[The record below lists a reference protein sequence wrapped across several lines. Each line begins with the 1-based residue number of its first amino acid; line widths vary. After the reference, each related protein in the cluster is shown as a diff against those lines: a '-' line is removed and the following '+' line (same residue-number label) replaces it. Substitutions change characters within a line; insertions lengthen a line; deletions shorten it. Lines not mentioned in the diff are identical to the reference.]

1 MPTTIITGATSG
13 IGLETA
19 KGLAKEK
26 HKLILVSRNLSKLAS
41 TKRLLDSDNN
51 IDCYKYKYDLSLIK
65 ENVNF
70 YEQKLKR
77 YGDIDF
83 LINNVGAIFM
93 KREVTIE
100 GLEKTFGL
108 NHMSYFVLSKLFS
121 QQDSPLR
128 IINVSSEA
136 HRNISLGF
144 DDLQNKKNYNGWYSY
159 KKSKLANIYL
169 TYELHKRLL
178 KSKSTVNCLH
188 PGVVNTNFANDNA
201 LPFKIMAS
209 LIKYFGVSPKEGSQ
223 TILYLVNNNDIRNA
237 SGLYFKKCMPVESS
251 LVSHN
256 QKSSEKLWD
265 YSEEILSKYL

>member
-26 HKLILVSRNLSKLAS
+26 HKLILVSRNLSKLES
-41 TKRLLDSDNN
+41 TKKLLDSENN
-51 IDCYKYKYDLSLIK
+51 IDCDIYEYDLSLIK
-65 ENVNF
+65 DNINF
-70 YEQKLKR
+70 YEQILNR
-77 YGDIDF
+77 YSDIDF

-93 KREVTIE
+93 KREETNE
-100 GLEKTFGL
+100 GLEKTFSL

-121 QQDSPLR
+121 KQVSPLKM
-128 IINVSSEA
+128 INVSSEA
-136 HRNISLGF
+136 HRNISLSF
-144 DDLQNKKNYNGWYSY
+144 DDLQNNKNYNGWYSY
-159 KKSKLANIYL
+159 KRSKLANIYL
-169 TYELHKRLL
+169 TYELHRRLL

-201 LPFKIMAS
+201 LPFKIVAS
-209 LIKYFGVSPKEGSQ
+209 LIKYFGISPKEGSE

-237 SGLYFKKCMPVESS
+237 SGLYFKKCMPVETSR
-251 LVSHN
+251 VSHS
-256 QKSSEKLWD
+256 KESTEKLWD

>member
-19 KGLAKEK
+19 KGLAEEK
-26 HKLILVSRNLSKLAS
+26 HKLILVSRNLSKLES
-41 TKRLLDSDNN
+41 TKRLLDSDYN
-51 IDCYKYKYDLSLIK
+51 IDCDIYKYDLSLIK

-70 YEQKLKR
+70 YEHILKR

-93 KREVTIE
+93 KREETIE

-121 QQDSPLR
+121 QQGNPLR

-136 HRNISLGF
+136 HRNITLGF

>member
-26 HKLILVSRNLSKLAS
+26 HKLILVSRNLSKLES
-41 TKRLLDSDNN
+41 TKRLLDSDYN
-51 IDCYKYKYDLSLIK
+51 IDCDIYKYDLSLIK

-70 YEQKLKR
+70 YEQILKR

-93 KREVTIE
+93 KRDETIE
-100 GLEKTFGL
+100 GIEKTFGL

-136 HRNISLGF
+136 HRNITLGF

-201 LPFKIMAS
+201 LPFKIVAS

-251 LVSHN
+251 RISHN
-256 QKSSEKLWD
+256 HEFARKLWD

>member
-19 KGLAKEK
+19 KRLAKEK
-26 HKLILVSRNLSKLAS
+26 HKLILVSRSLTKLES
-41 TKRLLDSDNN
+41 TKRLLESYNN
-51 IDCYKYKYDLSLIK
+51 IVCDIHEHDLSLIK
-65 ENVNF
+65 ENIIF
-70 YEQKLKR
+70 HDKISKR
-77 YGDIDF
+77 YSDIDF
-83 LINNVGAIFM
+83 LVNNVGAIFM
-93 KREVTIE
+93 KREETVE
-100 GLEKTFGL
+100 SLEKTFSL

-121 QQDSPLR
+121 QQERSLR

-136 HRNISLGF
+136 HRNISLDF

-159 KKSKLANIYL
+159 KRSKLANIYL

-178 KSKSTVNCLH
+178 ETKSTVNCLH

-201 LPFKIMAS
+201 LPFKIVAS
-209 LIKYFGVSPKEGSQ
+209 LIKYFGVSPKEGAE

-237 SGLYFKKCMPVESS
+237 SGLYFKKCIPDESS
-251 LVSHN
+251 RISHN
-256 QKSSEKLWD
+256 QESAEKLWD

>member
-1 MPTTIITGATSG
+1 MSTTIITGATSG

-26 HKLILVSRNLSKLAS
+26 HNLILVSRNLSKLET
-41 TKRLLDSDNN
+41 TKKLLDSENN
-51 IDCYKYKYDLSLIK
+51 IACDIYEYDLSLIK
-65 ENVNF
+65 DNINF
-70 YEQKLKR
+70 YEQISKR
-77 YGDIDF
+77 YSDIDF

-93 KREVTIE
+93 KREETIE
-100 GLEKTFGL
+100 GLEKTFSL

-121 QQDSPLR
+121 QQVSPLK

-201 LPFKIMAS
+201 LPFKIVAS
-209 LIKYFGVSPKEGSQ
+209 LIKYFGISPEEGSE

>member
-26 HKLILVSRNLSKLAS
+26 HKLILVSRNLSKLES
-41 TKRLLDSDNN
+41 TKRLLENENN
-51 IDCYKYKYDLSLIK
+51 IDCDIYEYDLSLIRD
-65 ENVNF
+65 NINF
-70 YEQKLKR
+70 YEQISKR
-77 YGDIDF
+77 YSDIDF

-93 KREVTIE
+93 KREETIE
-100 GLEKTFGL
+100 GLEKTFSL

-121 QQDSPLR
+121 QQTTPIR

-144 DDLQNKKNYNGWYSY
+144 DDLQNKRNYNGWYSY
-159 KKSKLANIYL
+159 KRSKLANIYL

-178 KSKSTVNCLH
+178 ETKSTVNCLH

-201 LPFKIMAS
+201 LPFKIVAS
-209 LIKYFGVSPKEGSQ
+209 LIKYFGVSPKEGSE
-223 TILYLVNNNDIRNA
+223 TIMYLVKNNDIRNV

-251 LVSHN
+251 QISHN
-256 QKSSEKLWD
+256 QEYGVKLWD

>member
-26 HKLILVSRNLSKLAS
+26 HKLILVSRNLSKLES
-41 TKRLLDSDNN
+41 TKRLLDSDYN
-51 IDCYKYKYDLSLIK
+51 IDCDIYKYDLSLIK

-70 YEQKLKR
+70 YEQILKR

-93 KREVTIE
+93 KREETIE

-121 QQDSPLR
+121 QQASPLR

-136 HRNISLGF
+136 HRNISLSF
-144 DDLQNKKNYNGWYSY
+144 DDIQNKKNYNGWYSY
-159 KKSKLANIYL
+159 KRSKLANIYL
-169 TYELHKRLL
+169 TYELHERLL

-201 LPFKIMAS
+201 LPFKIIAS
-209 LIKYFGVSPKEGSQ
+209 LIKYFGVSPKEGSE
-223 TILYLVNNNDIRNA
+223 TILHLVNNNDIRNA

-251 LVSHN
+251 RISHN
-256 QKSSEKLWD
+256 HEFARKLWD
-265 YSEEILSKYL
+265 YSEKILSKYL

>member
-1 MPTTIITGATSG
+1 MSTTIITGATSG

-26 HKLILVSRNLSKLAS
+26 HNLILVSRNLSKLET
-41 TKRLLDSDNN
+41 TKKLLDSKNN
-51 IDCYKYKYDLSLIK
+51 IACDIYEYDLSLIK
-65 ENVNF
+65 DNINF
-70 YEQKLKR
+70 YEQISKR
-77 YGDIDF
+77 YSDIDF

-93 KREVTIE
+93 KREETTE
-100 GLEKTFGL
+100 GLEKTFSL

-121 QQDSPLR
+121 QQASPLR

-136 HRNISLGF
+136 HRNISLSF
-144 DDLQNKKNYNGWYSY
+144 DDIQNKKNYNGWYSY
-159 KKSKLANIYL
+159 KRSKLANIYL
-169 TYELHKRLL
+169 TYELHERLL

-201 LPFKIMAS
+201 LPFKIIAS
-209 LIKYFGVSPKEGSQ
+209 LIKYFGVSPKEGSE
-223 TILYLVNNNDIRNA
+223 TILHLVNNNDIRNA

-251 LVSHN
+251 RISHN
-256 QKSSEKLWD
+256 HEFARKLWD

>member
-26 HKLILVSRNLSKLAS
+26 HKLILVSRNLSKLES

-51 IDCYKYKYDLSLIK
+51 IDCDIYEYDLSLIK
-65 ENVNF
+65 DNINF
-70 YEQKLKR
+70 YEQILKR
-77 YGDIDF
+77 NSYIDF

-93 KREVTIE
+93 KREETIE
-100 GLEKTFGL
+100 GLEKTFSL

-121 QQDSPLR
+121 QQESPLR

-136 HRNISLGF
+136 HRNISLDF
-144 DDLQNKKNYNGWYSY
+144 DDLQNKQNYNGWYSY
-159 KKSKLANIYL
+159 KRSKLA
-169 TYELHKRLL
+169 
-178 KSKSTVNCLH
+178 
-188 PGVVNTNFANDNA
+188 NTNFANDNA

-209 LIKYFGVSPKEGSQ
+209 LIKYFGISPKEGSE
-223 TILYLVNNNDIRNA
+223 TILYLVNNNDIRNS
-237 SGLYFKKCMPVESS
+237 SGLYFKKCMPVDSS
-251 LVSHN
+251 RISYN
-256 QKSSEKLWD
+256 QQSSEKLWD

>member
-19 KGLAKEK
+19 RGLAKEK
-26 HKLILVSRNLSKLAS
+26 HKLILVSRNLSKLES
-41 TKRLLDSDNN
+41 TKKVLDSESN
-51 IDCYKYKYDLSLIK
+51 IDCDIYEYDLSLIK
-65 ENVNF
+65 DNVNF
-70 YEQKLKR
+70 YEQISNK
-77 YGDIDF
+77 YSDIDY

-93 KREVTIE
+93 KREETIE
-100 GLEKTFGL
+100 GLEKTFSL

-136 HRNISLGF
+136 HRNISLSL
-144 DDLQNKKNYNGWYSY
+144 DDLQNNKNYNGWYSY
-159 KKSKLANIYL
+159 KRSKLANIYL

-201 LPFKIMAS
+201 LPFKIVAS
-209 LIKYFGVSPKEGSQ
+209 LIKYFGISPKEGSE
-223 TILYLVNNNDIRNA
+223 TIMYLVKNNDIRNV

-251 LVSHN
+251 HISHK
-256 QKSSEKLWD
+256 QEYGVKLWD
-265 YSEEILSKYL
+265 YSGEILSKYL